1 MNGINGMNGM
11 NEETTM
17 LTGAHVLVVDD
28 DEGILRLA
36 RKSLVRAGARV
47 DTCTGV
53 GEAREVLAAR
63 TPDVL
68 VLDYQLDGA
77 ETGLD
82 FFRRLRVDDVRVPAI
97 LVTGFTDE
105 SRVIAALRAGVSDVV
120 PKSGDYLDYL
130 PEAVARVLAQVA
142 LQRASDQALLL
153 RDREEHYRT
162 LSEALPHLV
171 FTCGADGECDFLSKQ
186 WREYTG
192 LNADLA
198 ATTQNLAWLDAVHP
212 DDCEEIRSTWLKAV
226 RTDNDYRHE
235 LRIRRHD
242 GAYRWFDV
250 RIVAMR
256 DPRGGVNKWFGSCT
270 DIHAQRESNEEREQ
284 LLASEQAARQTAEEA
299 NRAKDRFLAMLSHEL
314 RTPLTPVLAGTRLLE
329 QIPGLPEA
337 ARAGVL
343 MIRRNIELEARL
355 IDDLLDLTRVAN
367 GKLSLTLDTVDVHE
381 VIDAVLELFHSEIQI
396 KQQDVHV
403 ELDAR
408 HHYVRG
414 DRARLQQMF
423 WNLVRNAAKFTP
435 DGGHIFVRTRDERM
449 HVVIEVEDTGIGIA
463 PEQIGKLFHAFEQ
476 GSHNMT
482 RQFGGLGLGLAV
494 TKALTEAHGGTVAAK
509 SPGTHCGAT
518 FTIVLPTATPVSSAA
533 LPADSS
539 GPHRAGAL
547 DILLIEDHE
556 DTAEVMSQLI
566 RGLGHDV
573 AVATSVAGAIALTA
587 AQVFDLVVSDIGLPD
602 GSGIDFIRAFRLAS
616 AAPAI
621 ALTGFGTDD
630 DVRRS
635 LDAGFTAH
643 LTKPVNFEQLERL
656 IEATVTQRASSAPDP
671 ERPAA

>member
-1 MNGINGMNGM
+1 MT
-11 NEETTM
+11 EEPTM
-17 LTGAHVLVVDD
+17 LDGARVLVVDD

-36 RKSLVRAGARV
+36 RKSLLRAGARV

-53 GEAREVLAAR
+53 GEARALLAVQ

-82 FFRRLRVDDVRVPAI
+82 FFRRLRADDVRVPAI

-130 PEAVARVLAQVA
+130 PEAVARVLSQVA
-142 LQRASDQALLL
+142 LQRASDEALLL

-171 FTCGADGECDFLSKQ
+171 LTCGADGNCDFVSKQ
-186 WREYTG
+186 WLDYTG
-192 LNADLA
+192 LDAD
-198 ATTQNLAWLDAVHP
+198 QSDGLAWLDAVHA
-212 DDCEEIRSTWLKAV
+212 DDREEIRQTWLTAV
-226 RTDNDYRHE
+226 SSGATDYRHE

-242 GAYRWFDV
+242 GVYRWFDV
-250 RIVAMR
+250 RIVPMR

-270 DIHAQRESNEEREQ
+270 DIDSQREATQERER
-284 LLASEQAARQTAEEA
+284 LLASAQAARQTAEEA

-329 QIPGLPEA
+329 QIPGLPDA

-367 GKLSLTLDTVDVHE
+367 GKLSLALDTVDVHE
-381 VIDAVLELFHSEIQI
+381 VIEAVLELFHSEIQI

-403 ELDAR
+403 DLRAQQ
-408 HHYVRG
+408 HYVRG
-414 DRARLQQMF
+414 DRARLQQML

-435 DGGHIFVRTRDERM
+435 DGGHIYVRTRDERM
-449 HVVIEVEDTGIGIA
+449 QVEIEVEDTGIGIA

-476 GSHNMT
+476 GSHNLT

-494 TKALTEAHGGTVAAK
+494 TRALTEAHGGNVSAK
-509 SPGTHCGAT
+509 SPGAHCGAT
-518 FTIVLPTATPVSSAA
+518 FTIVLPSAA
-533 LPADSS
+533 RGVGAAATAELR
-539 GPHRAGAL
+539 GPHRVGAL
-547 DILLIEDHE
+547 NILLIEDHE
-556 DTAEVMSQLI
+556 DTAEVMSQLM
-566 RGLGHDV
+566 RAGGHEV
-573 AVATSVAGAIALTA
+573 AVAGSVAGALALTA
-587 AQVFDLVVSDIGLPD
+587 SMAFDLVVSDIGLPD
-602 GSGIDFIRAFRLAS
+602 GSGIDFIRAFRAQS
-616 AAPAI
+616 TVPAV

-635 LDAGFTAH
+635 VEAGFTAH

-656 IEATVTQRASSAPDP
+656 IEEAVAARSAAAEPDS
-671 ERPAA
+671 AAPCP

>member
-1 MNGINGMNGM
+1 MSGMNGM
-11 NEETTM
+11 NDLNEGAPM
-17 LTGAHVLVVDD
+17 LAGAHVLVVDD

-53 GEAREVLAAR
+53 GEARAVLAAR

-82 FFRRLRVDDVRVPAI
+82 FFRRLRAEDVRVPAI

-192 LNADLA
+192 IDAD
-198 ATTQNLAWLDAVHP
+198 TTHGLAWLDAVHP
-212 DDCEEIRSTWLKAV
+212 DDRDEIRDTWLKAV
-226 RTDNDYRHE
+226 RTANDDYRHE
-235 LRIRRHD
+235 LRILRHD

-270 DIHAQRESNEEREQ
+270 DIHAQRESNEEREL
-284 LLASEQAARQTAEEA
+284 LLASEQAARQAAEEA

-329 QIPGLPEA
+329 QIDGLPDA

-403 ELDAR
+403 ERLAQ

-414 DRARLQQMF
+414 DRARMQQMF

-463 PEQIGKLFHAFEQ
+463 PDQIGKLFHAFEQ

-494 TKALTEAHGGTVAAK
+494 TKALTEAHGGTVSAK
-509 SPGTHCGAT
+509 SPGSHCGAT
-518 FTIVLPTATPVSSAA
+518 FTIVLPTAAPASGAA
-533 LPADSS
+533 RPADHS

-547 DILLIEDHE
+547 DILLIEDHD

-566 RGLGHDV
+566 RTLGHDV
-573 AVATSVAGAIALTA
+573 SVAASVASALALTA
-587 AQVFDLVVSDIGLPD
+587 AQHFDLVVSDIGLPD
-602 GSGIDFIRAFRLAS
+602 GSGIDFIRAFRKES

-656 IEATVTQRASSAPDP
+656 IEATVTQRAGDASVA
-671 ERPAA
+671 

>member
-1 MNGINGMNGM
+1 
-11 NEETTM
+11 M
-17 LTGAHVLVVDD
+17 LDGARVLVVDD

-36 RKSLVRAGARV
+36 RKSLLRAGARV
-47 DTCTGV
+47 DTCAGV
-53 GEAREVLAAR
+53 GEARTLLAVQ

-82 FFRRLRVDDVRVPAI
+82 FFRRLRADKVRVPAI

-142 LQRASDQALLL
+142 LQRASDEALLL

-171 FTCGADGECDFLSKQ
+171 LTCGADGNCDFLSKQ
-186 WREYTG
+186 WLDYTELDARDSRG
-192 LNADLA
+192 F
-198 ATTQNLAWLDAVHP
+198 AWLDAVHP
-212 DDCEEIRSTWLKAV
+212 DDREEIRQTWHNAV
-226 RTDNDYRHE
+226 ASGATDYRHE

-242 GAYRWFDV
+242 GVYRWFDV
-250 RIVAMR
+250 RIVATR
-256 DPRGGVNKWFGSCT
+256 YPRGGVSKWFGSCT
-270 DIHAQRESNEEREQ
+270 DIDSQREAAEERER
-284 LLASEQAARQTAEEA
+284 LLASEQAARQAAEEA

-337 ARAGVL
+337 ARSGVL

-367 GKLSLTLDTVDVHE
+367 GKLSLALETVDVHD
-381 VIDAVLELFHSEIQI
+381 VIEAVLELFRSELQI

-403 ELDAR
+403 DLRAQ
-408 HHYVRG
+408 HHYVLG
-414 DRARLQQMF
+414 DRARLQQML

-435 DGGHIFVRTRDERM
+435 DGGHIYVRTRDERM
-449 HVVIEVEDTGIGIA
+449 RVEIEVEDTGIGIA
-463 PEQIGKLFHAFEQ
+463 PDEIDKLFHAFEQ
-476 GSHNMT
+476 GSHNLT

-494 TKALTEAHGGTVAAK
+494 TRALTEAHGGSVSAR

-518 FTIVLPTATPVSSAA
+518 FTIVLPTAAPGEGAA
-533 LPADSS
+533 VTDELR
-539 GPHRAGAL
+539 GPHRAGVL
-547 DILLIEDHE
+547 NILLIEDHA
-556 DTAEVMSQLI
+556 DTAEVMSQLM
-566 RGLGHDV
+566 RAGGHEV
-573 AVATSVAGAIALTA
+573 AVAGSVADALALTA
-587 AQVFDLVVSDIGLPD
+587 SIAFDLVVSDIGLPD
-602 GSGIDFIRAFRLAS
+602 GSGIDFIRAFRAQS
-616 AAPAI
+616 TAPAV

-635 LDAGFTAH
+635 VEAGFTAH

-656 IEATVTQRASSAPDP
+656 IEEAVIARAAAAEPDP
-671 ERPAA
+671 AAPAS

>member
-1 MNGINGMNGM
+1 MT
-11 NEETTM
+11 EETTI
-17 LTGAHVLVVDD
+17 LAGARVLVVDD

-36 RKSLVRAGARV
+36 RKSLLRAGARV
-47 DTCTGV
+47 DACTGV
-53 GEAREVLAAR
+53 GQARALLAAQ

-82 FFRRLRVDDVRVPAI
+82 FFRRLRADDVRVPAI

-142 LQRASDQALLL
+142 LQRASDEALLL

-171 FTCGADGECDFLSKQ
+171 LTCGADGNCDFVSKQ
-186 WREYTG
+186 WLDYTG
-192 LNADLA
+192 LDAG
-198 ATTQNLAWLDAVHP
+198 QSHGLAWLDAVHA
-212 DDCEEIRSTWLKAV
+212 DDREEIRDTWLKAV
-226 RTDNDYRHE
+226 SSGAADYRHE

-250 RIVAMR
+250 RIVPMR
-256 DPRGGVNKWFGSCT
+256 DPRGGVSKWFGSCT
-270 DIHAQRESNEEREQ
+270 DIDAQREATQERER

-367 GKLSLTLDTVDVHE
+367 GKLSLALETVDVHE
-381 VIDAVLELFHSEIQI
+381 VIEAVLELFHSEIQF

-403 ELDAR
+403 DLRAQQ
-408 HHYVRG
+408 HYVRA
-414 DRARLQQMF
+414 DRARLQQML

-435 DGGHIFVRTRDERM
+435 DGGHIYVRTRDERM
-449 HVVIEVEDTGIGIA
+449 QVEIEVEDTGIGIA

-476 GSHNMT
+476 GSHNLT

-494 TKALTEAHGGTVAAK
+494 TRALTEAHGGNVSAK
-509 SPGTHCGAT
+509 SPGAHCGAT
-518 FTIVLPTATPVSSAA
+518 FTIVLPTAARGEGAA
-533 LPADSS
+533 ATAELR
-539 GPHRAGAL
+539 GPHRVGAL
-547 DILLIEDHE
+547 NILLIEDHE
-556 DTAEVMSQLI
+556 DTAEVMSQLM
-566 RGLGHDV
+566 RAGGHEV
-573 AVATSVAGAIALTA
+573 AVAGSVAGALALTA
-587 AQVFDLVVSDIGLPD
+587 SMAFDLVVSDIGLPD
-602 GSGIDFIRAFRLAS
+602 GSGIDFIRAFRAQS
-616 AAPAI
+616 TVPAI

-635 LDAGFTAH
+635 VEAGFTAH

-656 IEATVTQRASSAPDP
+656 IEEAAASRSAAAEADSDAP
-671 ERPAA
+671 RP

>member
-1 MNGINGMNGM
+1 
-11 NEETTM
+11 M
-17 LTGAHVLVVDD
+17 LAGARVLVVDD

-36 RKSLVRAGARV
+36 RKSLLRAGARV
-47 DTCTGV
+47 DACTGV
-53 GEAREVLAAR
+53 GQARALLAAQ

-82 FFRRLRVDDVRVPAI
+82 FFRRLRADDVRVPAI

-120 PKSGDYLDYL
+120 PKSGDYFDYL

-142 LQRASDQALLL
+142 LQRASDEALLL

-171 FTCGADGECDFLSKQ
+171 LTCGADGNCDFVSKQ
-186 WREYTG
+186 WLDYTG
-192 LNADLA
+192 LDAG
-198 ATTQNLAWLDAVHP
+198 QSHGLAWLDAVHA
-212 DDCEEIRSTWLKAV
+212 DDREEIRDTWLKAV
-226 RTDNDYRHE
+226 SSGAADYRHE

-250 RIVAMR
+250 RIVPMR
-256 DPRGGVNKWFGSCT
+256 DPRGGVSKWFGSCT
-270 DIHAQRESNEEREQ
+270 DIDAQREATQERER

-367 GKLSLTLDTVDVHE
+367 GKLSLALETVDVHE
-381 VIDAVLELFHSEIQI
+381 VIEAVLELFHSEIQF

-403 ELDAR
+403 DLRAQQ
-408 HHYVRG
+408 HYVRG
-414 DRARLQQMF
+414 DRARLQQML

-435 DGGHIFVRTRDERM
+435 DGGHIYVRTRDERM
-449 HVVIEVEDTGIGIA
+449 QVEIEVEDTGIGIA

-476 GSHNMT
+476 GSHNLT

-494 TKALTEAHGGTVAAK
+494 TRALTEAHGGNVSAK
-509 SPGTHCGAT
+509 SPGAHCGAT
-518 FTIVLPTATPVSSAA
+518 FTIVLPTAARGEGAA
-533 LPADSS
+533 ATAELR
-539 GPHRAGAL
+539 GPHRVGAL
-547 DILLIEDHE
+547 NILLIEDHE
-556 DTAEVMSQLI
+556 DTAEVMSQLM
-566 RGLGHDV
+566 RAGGHEV
-573 AVATSVAGAIALTA
+573 AVAGSVAGALALTA
-587 AQVFDLVVSDIGLPD
+587 SMAFDLVVSDIGLPD
-602 GSGIDFIRAFRLAS
+602 GSGIDFIRAFRAQS
-616 AAPAI
+616 TVPAI

-635 LDAGFTAH
+635 VEAGFTAH

-656 IEATVTQRASSAPDP
+656 IEEAAASRSA
-671 ERPAA
+671 AAEADSDAPRS

>member
-1 MNGINGMNGM
+1 MT
-11 NEETTM
+11 EETTM
-17 LTGAHVLVVDD
+17 LDGARVLVVDD

-36 RKSLVRAGARV
+36 RKSLLRAGARV

-53 GEAREVLAAR
+53 GEARALLAVQ

-82 FFRRLRVDDVRVPAI
+82 FFRRLRADDVRVPAI

-130 PEAVARVLAQVA
+130 PEAVARVLSQVA
-142 LQRASDQALLL
+142 LQRASDEALLL

-171 FTCGADGECDFLSKQ
+171 LTCGADGNCDFVSKQ
-186 WREYTG
+186 WLDYTG
-192 LNADLA
+192 LDAG
-198 ATTQNLAWLDAVHP
+198 QSHGLAWLDAVHA
-212 DDCEEIRSTWLKAV
+212 DDREEIRHTWLKAV
-226 RTDNDYRHE
+226 SSGAADYRHE

-242 GAYRWFDV
+242 GIYRWFDV
-250 RIVAMR
+250 RIVPMR

-270 DIHAQRESNEEREQ
+270 DIDAQREATQERER

-367 GKLSLTLDTVDVHE
+367 GKLSLALETVDVHE
-381 VIDAVLELFHSEIQI
+381 VIEAVLELFHSEIQI

-403 ELDAR
+403 DLRAQQ
-408 HHYVRG
+408 HYVRG
-414 DRARLQQMF
+414 DRARLQQML

-435 DGGHIFVRTRDERM
+435 DGGHIYVRTRDERM
-449 HVVIEVEDTGIGIA
+449 QVEIEVEDTGIGIA

-476 GSHNMT
+476 GSHNLT

-494 TKALTEAHGGTVAAK
+494 TRALTEAHGGNVSAR
-509 SPGTHCGAT
+509 SPGAHCGAT
-518 FTIVLPTATPVSSAA
+518 FTIMLPTAARGEGAA
-533 LPADSS
+533 AAAELR
-539 GPHRAGAL
+539 GPHRVGAL
-547 DILLIEDHE
+547 NILLIEDHE
-556 DTAEVMSQLI
+556 DTAEVMSQLM
-566 RGLGHDV
+566 RTGGHEV
-573 AVATSVAGAIALTA
+573 AVAGSVAGALALTA
-587 AQVFDLVVSDIGLPD
+587 SMAFDLVVSDIGLPD
-602 GSGIDFIRAFRLAS
+602 GSGIDFIRAFRAQS
-616 AAPAI
+616 TAPAI

-635 LDAGFTAH
+635 VEAGFTAH

-656 IEATVTQRASSAPDP
+656 IEEAAAARSTAAEPDSAAP
-671 ERPAA
+671 RS

>member
-1 MNGINGMNGM
+1 MT
-11 NEETTM
+11 EEPTM
-17 LTGAHVLVVDD
+17 LDGARVLVVDD

-36 RKSLVRAGARV
+36 RKSLLRAGARV

-53 GEAREVLAAR
+53 GEARALLAVQ

-82 FFRRLRVDDVRVPAI
+82 FFRRLRADDVRVPAI

-130 PEAVARVLAQVA
+130 PEAVARVLSQVA
-142 LQRASDQALLL
+142 LQRASDEALLL

-171 FTCGADGECDFLSKQ
+171 LTCGADGNCDFVSKQ
-186 WREYTG
+186 WLDYTG
-192 LNADLA
+192 LDAG
-198 ATTQNLAWLDAVHP
+198 QSHGLAWLDAVHA
-212 DDCEEIRSTWLKAV
+212 DDREEIRHTWLKAV
-226 RTDNDYRHE
+226 SSGAADYRHE

-250 RIVAMR
+250 RIVPMR

-270 DIHAQRESNEEREQ
+270 DIDAQREATQERER

-329 QIPGLPEA
+329 QIPGLPDA

-367 GKLSLTLDTVDVHE
+367 GKLSLALETVDVHE
-381 VIDAVLELFHSEIQI
+381 VIEAVLELFHSEIQI

-403 ELDAR
+403 DLRAQQ
-408 HHYVRG
+408 HYVRG
-414 DRARLQQMF
+414 DRARLQQML

-435 DGGHIFVRTRDERM
+435 DGGHIYVRTRDERM
-449 HVVIEVEDTGIGIA
+449 QVEIEVEDTGIGIA

-476 GSHNMT
+476 GSHNLT

-494 TKALTEAHGGTVAAK
+494 TRALTEAHGGNVSAK
-509 SPGTHCGAT
+509 SPGAHCGAT
-518 FTIVLPTATPVSSAA
+518 FTIVLPTAARGEGAAATAELRGRHPV
-533 LPADSS
+533 
-539 GPHRAGAL
+539 GAMN
-547 DILLIEDHE
+547 ILLIEDHE
-556 DTAEVMSQLI
+556 DTAEVMSQLM
-566 RGLGHDV
+566 RAGGHEV
-573 AVATSVAGAIALTA
+573 AVAGSVAGALALTA
-587 AQVFDLVVSDIGLPD
+587 SMAFDLVVSDIGLPD
-602 GSGIDFIRAFRLAS
+602 GSGIDFIRAFRAQS
-616 AAPAI
+616 TAPAV

-635 LDAGFTAH
+635 VEAGFTAH

-656 IEATVTQRASSAPDP
+656 IEEAAAARSAAAESDSAAP
-671 ERPAA
+671 RP

>member
-1 MNGINGMNGM
+1 MT
-11 NEETTM
+11 EEPTM
-17 LTGAHVLVVDD
+17 LDGARVLVVDD

-36 RKSLVRAGARV
+36 RKSLLRAGARV

-53 GEAREVLAAR
+53 GEARALLAVQ

-82 FFRRLRVDDVRVPAI
+82 FFRRLRADDVRVPAI

-130 PEAVARVLAQVA
+130 PEAVARVLSQVA
-142 LQRASDQALLL
+142 LQRASDEALLL

-171 FTCGADGECDFLSKQ
+171 LTCGADGNCDFVSKQ
-186 WREYTG
+186 WLDYTG
-192 LNADLA
+192 LDAG
-198 ATTQNLAWLDAVHP
+198 QSHGLAWLDAVHA
-212 DDCEEIRSTWLKAV
+212 DDREEIRHTWLKAV
-226 RTDNDYRHE
+226 SSGAADYRHE

-250 RIVAMR
+250 RIVPMR

-270 DIHAQRESNEEREQ
+270 DIDAQREATQERER

-329 QIPGLPEA
+329 QIPGLPDA

-367 GKLSLTLDTVDVHE
+367 GKLSLALETVDVHE
-381 VIDAVLELFHSEIQI
+381 VIEAVLELFHSEIQI

-403 ELDAR
+403 DLRAQQ
-408 HHYVRG
+408 HYVRG
-414 DRARLQQMF
+414 DRARLQQML

-435 DGGHIFVRTRDERM
+435 DGGHIYVRTRDERM
-449 HVVIEVEDTGIGIA
+449 QVEIEVEDTGIGIA

-476 GSHNMT
+476 GSHNLT

-494 TKALTEAHGGTVAAK
+494 TRALTEAHGGNVSAK
-509 SPGTHCGAT
+509 SPGAHCGAT
-518 FTIVLPTATPVSSAA
+518 FTIVLPTAARGEGAAATAELRGRHPV
-533 LPADSS
+533 
-539 GPHRAGAL
+539 GAMN
-547 DILLIEDHE
+547 ILLIEDHE
-556 DTAEVMSQLI
+556 DTAEVMSQLM
-566 RGLGHDV
+566 RAGGHEV
-573 AVATSVAGAIALTA
+573 AVAGSVAGALALTA
-587 AQVFDLVVSDIGLPD
+587 SMAFDLVVSDIGLPD
-602 GSGIDFIRAFRLAS
+602 GSGIDFIRAFRAQS
-616 AAPAI
+616 TAPAV

-635 LDAGFTAH
+635 VEAGFTAH

-656 IEATVTQRASSAPDP
+656 IEEAAAARSAAAEPDSAAP
-671 ERPAA
+671 RP

>member
-1 MNGINGMNGM
+1 MNGTNGM
-11 NEETTM
+11 NEGATM
-17 LTGAHVLVVDD
+17 LAGAHVLVVDD

-53 GEAREVLAAR
+53 GEASAVLAAR

-82 FFRRLRVDDVRVPAI
+82 FFRRLRAEDVRVPAI

-192 LNADLA
+192 LDAG
-198 ATTQNLAWLDAVHP
+198 TTHGLAWLDAVHP
-212 DDCEEIRSTWLKAV
+212 DDRDEIRDTWLEAV
-226 RTDNDYRHE
+226 RTPNDDYRHE
-235 LRIRRHD
+235 LRVRRHD

-270 DIHAQRESNEEREQ
+270 DIHAQRESNEEREL

-403 ELDAR
+403 ELRAQ

-414 DRARLQQMF
+414 DRARMQQMF
-423 WNLVRNAAKFTP
+423 WNLVRNAAKFTS

-463 PEQIGKLFHAFEQ
+463 PDQIGKLFRAFEQ

-494 TKALTEAHGGTVAAK
+494 TKALTEAHGGTVSAK

-518 FTIVLPTATPVSSAA
+518 FTIVLPTAAPGSGAARSA
-533 LPADSS
+533 DHS
-539 GPHRAGAL
+539 GPHLAGAL

-566 RGLGHDV
+566 RALGHEV
-573 AVATSVAGAIALTA
+573 AVAASVAGALALTA
-587 AQVFDLVVSDIGLPD
+587 AQRFDLVVSDIGLPD
-602 GSGIDFIRAFRLAS
+602 GSGIDFIRAFRKAS

-635 LDAGFTAH
+635 IDAGFTAH

-656 IEATVTQRASSAPDP
+656 IEETVTQRASDAPNPSAPP
-671 ERPAA
+671 V

>member
-1 MNGINGMNGM
+1 MND
-11 NEETTM
+11 ERT
-17 LTGAHVLVVDD
+17 LLAGAYVLVVDD
-28 DEGILRLA
+28 DDGILRLA
-36 RKSLVRAGARV
+36 RKSLARAGARV
-47 DTCTGV
+47 DTCACV
-53 GEAREVLAAR
+53 GEARALLALR

-82 FFRRLRVDDVRVPAI
+82 FFMRLRGEDVRVPAI

-130 PEAVARVLAQVA
+130 PEAVARVLAQVS
-142 LQRASDQALLL
+142 LRRASDAALLL

-171 FTCGADGECDFLSKQ
+171 LTCRADGDCDFLSKQ
-186 WREYTG
+186 WLEYTG
-192 LNADLA
+192 LDAGHSHG
-198 ATTQNLAWLDAVHP
+198 LAWLDAVHP
-212 DDCEEIRSTWLKAV
+212 DDREEIRSTWLKDVGSGA
-226 RTDNDYRHE
+226 TDYRHE

-256 DPRGGVNKWFGSCT
+256 DTRGGVNKWFGSCT
-270 DIHAQRESNEEREQ
+270 DVHAQRESAEERER

-314 RTPLTPVLAGTRLLE
+314 RTPLTPVLAGTRLIE
-329 QIPGLPEA
+329 QIPELPEA
-337 ARAGVL
+337 ARSGVL

-367 GKLSLTLDTVDVHE
+367 GKLSLALETVDVHE
-381 VIDAVLELFHSEIQI
+381 VIDAVLELFRSEIQV

-403 ELDAR
+403 DLRAQQ
-408 HHYVRG
+408 HYVRG

-435 DGGHIFVRTRDERM
+435 DGGHIYVRTRDERM
-449 HVVIEVEDTGIGIA
+449 HVQIEVEDTGIGIA
-463 PEQIGKLFHAFEQ
+463 TEQIGKLFNAFEQ

-509 SPGTHCGAT
+509 SPGAHCGAT
-518 FTIVLPTATPVSSAA
+518 FTIVLPTAMPRPEAA
-533 LPADSS
+533 APALQA
-539 GPHRAGAL
+539 GPQQPGVL
-547 DILLIEDHE
+547 NVLLIEDHE

-566 RGLGHDV
+566 RGLGHEV
-573 AVATSVAGAIALTA
+573 AVAGSVADALAYA
-587 AQVFDLVVSDIGLPD
+587 ARTRFDLVLSDVGLPD
-602 GSGIDFIRAFRLAS
+602 GTGVEFIHAFRKAS
-616 AAPAI
+616 DAPAI

-630 DVRRS
+630 DVRRC

-656 IEATVTQRASSAPDP
+656 IERMNAAHAA
-671 ERPAA
+671 ERPES

>member
-1 MNGINGMNGM
+1 MSGMNGM
-11 NEETTM
+11 NDLNEGAPM
-17 LTGAHVLVVDD
+17 LAGAHVLVVDD

-47 DTCTGV
+47 DTSTGV
-53 GEAREVLAAR
+53 GEARAVLAAR

-82 FFRRLRVDDVRVPAI
+82 FFRRLRAEDVRVPAI

-192 LNADLA
+192 IDAD
-198 ATTQNLAWLDAVHP
+198 TTHGLAWLDAVHP
-212 DDCEEIRSTWLKAV
+212 DDRDEIRDTWLKAV
-226 RTDNDYRHE
+226 RTANDDYRHE
-235 LRIRRHD
+235 LRILRHD

-270 DIHAQRESNEEREQ
+270 DIHAQRESNEEREL
-284 LLASEQAARQTAEEA
+284 LLASEQAARQAAEEA

-329 QIPGLPEA
+329 QIDGLPDA

-403 ELDAR
+403 ERLAQ

-414 DRARLQQMF
+414 DRARMQQMF

-463 PEQIGKLFHAFEQ
+463 PDQIGKLFHAFEQ

-494 TKALTEAHGGTVAAK
+494 TKALTEAHGGTVSAK
-509 SPGTHCGAT
+509 SPGSHCGAT
-518 FTIVLPTATPVSSAA
+518 FTIVLPTAAPASGAA
-533 LPADSS
+533 RPADHS

-547 DILLIEDHE
+547 DILLIEDHD

-566 RGLGHDV
+566 RTLGHDV
-573 AVATSVAGAIALTA
+573 SVAASVASALALTA
-587 AQVFDLVVSDIGLPD
+587 AQHFDLVVSDIGLPD
-602 GSGIDFIRAFRLAS
+602 GSGIDFIRAFRKES

-656 IEATVTQRASSAPDP
+656 IEATVTQRAGDASVA
-671 ERPAA
+671 

>member
-1 MNGINGMNGM
+1 MSSMNGL
-11 NEETTM
+11 NEGAPM
-17 LTGAHVLVVDD
+17 LAGAHVLVVDD

-53 GEAREVLAAR
+53 GEARAVLAAR

-82 FFRRLRVDDVRVPAI
+82 FFRRLRAEDVRVPAI

-142 LQRASDQALLL
+142 LQHASDQALLL

-171 FTCGADGECDFLSKQ
+171 FTCRADGECDFLSKQ

-192 LNADLA
+192 LDAD
-198 ATTQNLAWLDAVHP
+198 TTHGLAWLDAVHP
-212 DDCEEIRSTWLKAV
+212 DDRDEIRDTWLKAV
-226 RTDNDYRHE
+226 RTANDDYRHE
-235 LRIRRHD
+235 LRILRHD

-270 DIHAQRESNEEREQ
+270 DIHAQRESNEEREL

-329 QIPGLPEA
+329 QIDGLPDA

-403 ELDAR
+403 ERRAQ

-414 DRARLQQMF
+414 DRARMQQMF

-449 HVVIEVEDTGIGIA
+449 HVAIEVEDTGIGIA
-463 PEQIGKLFHAFEQ
+463 PDQIGKLFHAFEQ

-494 TKALTEAHGGTVAAK
+494 TKALTEAHGGTVSAK
-509 SPGTHCGAT
+509 SPGSHCGAT
-518 FTIVLPTATPVSSAA
+518 FTIVLPTAAPGSGAA
-533 LPADSS
+533 LPADHS

-566 RGLGHDV
+566 RALGHEV
-573 AVATSVAGAIALTA
+573 SVAASVASALALTA
-587 AQVFDLVVSDIGLPD
+587 AQPFDLVVSDIGLPD
-602 GSGIDFIRAFRLAS
+602 GSGIDFIRAFRKES
-616 AAPAI
+616 TAPAI

-635 LDAGFTAH
+635 LEAGFTSH

-656 IEATVTQRASSAPDP
+656 IEATVTQRAGDASA
-671 ERPAA
+671 A

>member
-1 MNGINGMNGM
+1 MT
-11 NEETTM
+11 EEPTM
-17 LTGAHVLVVDD
+17 LDGARVLVVDD

-36 RKSLVRAGARV
+36 RKSLLRAGARV

-53 GEAREVLAAR
+53 GEARALLAVQ

-82 FFRRLRVDDVRVPAI
+82 FFRRLRADDVRVPAI

-130 PEAVARVLAQVA
+130 PEAVARVLSQVA
-142 LQRASDQALLL
+142 LQRASDEALLL

-171 FTCGADGECDFLSKQ
+171 LTCGADGNCDFVSKQ
-186 WREYTG
+186 WLDYTG
-192 LNADLA
+192 LDAG
-198 ATTQNLAWLDAVHP
+198 QSHGLAWLDAVHA
-212 DDCEEIRSTWLKAV
+212 DDREEIRHTWLKAV
-226 RTDNDYRHE
+226 SSGAADYRHE

-250 RIVAMR
+250 RIVPMR

-270 DIHAQRESNEEREQ
+270 DIDAQREATQERER

-329 QIPGLPEA
+329 QIPGLPDA

-367 GKLSLTLDTVDVHE
+367 GKLSLALETVDVHE
-381 VIDAVLELFHSEIQI
+381 VIEAVLELFHSEIQI

-403 ELDAR
+403 DLRAQQ
-408 HHYVRG
+408 HYVRG
-414 DRARLQQMF
+414 DRARLQQML

-435 DGGHIFVRTRDERM
+435 DGGHIYVRTRDERM
-449 HVVIEVEDTGIGIA
+449 QVEIEVEDTGIGIA

-476 GSHNMT
+476 GSHNLT

-494 TKALTEAHGGTVAAK
+494 TRALTEAHGGNVSAK
-509 SPGTHCGAT
+509 SPGAHCGAT
-518 FTIVLPTATPVSSAA
+518 FTIVLPTAARGEGTAATAELRGRHPVVAMN
-533 LPADSS
+533 
-539 GPHRAGAL
+539 
-547 DILLIEDHE
+547 ILLIEDHE
-556 DTAEVMSQLI
+556 DTAEVMSQLM
-566 RGLGHDV
+566 RAGGHEV
-573 AVATSVAGAIALTA
+573 AVAGSVAGALALTA
-587 AQVFDLVVSDIGLPD
+587 SMAFDLVVSDIGLPD
-602 GSGIDFIRAFRLAS
+602 GSGIDFIRAFRAQS
-616 AAPAI
+616 TAPAV

-635 LDAGFTAH
+635 VEAGFTAH

-656 IEATVTQRASSAPDP
+656 IEEAAAARSAAAESDSAAP
-671 ERPAA
+671 RP

>member
-1 MNGINGMNGM
+1 MND
-11 NEETTM
+11 EVTLLE
-17 LTGAHVLVVDD
+17 GAHVLVVDD
-28 DEGILRLA
+28 DDGILRLA
-36 RKSLVRAGARV
+36 RKSLTRAGARV
-47 DTCTGV
+47 DTCTSV
-53 GEAREVLAAR
+53 GEAGALLALQ

-82 FFRRLRVDDVRVPAI
+82 FFRRLRSQDVRVPAI

-130 PEAVARVLAQVA
+130 PEAVARVLGQVA
-142 LQRASDQALLL
+142 LQRASDESLLL

-171 FTCGADGECDFLSKQ
+171 LTCGADGNCDFLSKQ
-186 WREYTG
+186 WLEYTG
-192 LNADLA
+192 LDSRYSHG
-198 ATTQNLAWLDAVHP
+198 LAWLDAVHP
-212 DDCEEIRSTWLKAV
+212 DDREDIRRSWLKAV
-226 RTDNDYRHE
+226 GSGATDYRHE

-256 DPRGGVNKWFGSCT
+256 NPRGGVNKWFGSCT
-270 DIHAQRESNEEREQ
+270 DIHAQRESTEERER

-329 QIPGLPEA
+329 QIPDLPEA

-367 GKLSLTLDTVDVHE
+367 GKLSLALDTVDVHE
-381 VIDAVLELFHSEIQI
+381 VIDAVLELFHSEIQV

-403 ELDAR
+403 ELRAQ

-435 DGGHIFVRTRDERM
+435 DGGHIYVRTRDERM
-449 HVVIEVEDTGIGIA
+449 HVLIEVEDTGIGIA
-463 PEQIGKLFHAFEQ
+463 PEQIGKLFNAFEQ

-494 TKALTEAHGGTVAAK
+494 TKALTEVHGGTVTAK

-518 FTIVLPTATPVSSAA
+518 FSIVLPTATPAPGAHV
-533 LPADSS
+533 PADQDS
-539 GPHRAGAL
+539 PHLAGAL
-547 DILLIEDHE
+547 GILLIEDHE

-566 RGLGHDV
+566 RGLGHEV
-573 AVATSVAGAIALTA
+573 AVATSVADALALA
-587 AQVFDLVVSDIGLPD
+587 AQIRFDLVVSDIGLPD
-602 GSGIDFIRAFRLAS
+602 GTGIDFIHAFRKHS

-630 DVRRS
+630 DVRRC
-635 LDAGFTAH
+635 LEAGFTAH
-643 LTKPVNFEQLERL
+643 LTKPINFEHLERL
-656 IEATVTQRASSAPDP
+656 IDDATVTRAA
-671 ERPAA
+671 ERPAF

>member
-1 MNGINGMNGM
+1 MNGMNGM
-11 NEETTM
+11 NEAATM
-17 LTGAHVLVVDD
+17 LAGAHVLVVDD

-53 GEAREVLAAR
+53 GEARAVLAAR

-82 FFRRLRVDDVRVPAI
+82 FFRRLRAEDVRVPAI

-130 PEAVARVLAQVA
+130 PEAVARVLAQVV
-142 LQRASDQALLL
+142 LQRDSDQALLL

-186 WREYTG
+186 WCEYTG
-192 LNADLA
+192 LDAG
-198 ATTQNLAWLDAVHP
+198 TTHGLAWLDAVHP
-212 DDCEEIRSTWLKAV
+212 DDRDEIRDTWLKAV
-226 RTDNDYRHE
+226 RTNNDDYRHE

-256 DPRGGVNKWFGSCT
+256 DPRGSVNKWFGSCT
-270 DIHAQRESNEEREQ
+270 DIHAQRESNEEREL
-284 LLASEQAARQTAEEA
+284 LLASEQAARQAAEEA

-381 VIDAVLELFHSEIQI
+381 VIDAVLELFHSEMQI

-403 ELDAR
+403 EREAQQ
-408 HHYVRG
+408 HYVRG
-414 DRARLQQMF
+414 DRARMQQMF

-494 TKALTEAHGGTVAAK
+494 TKALTEAHGGTVSAK

-518 FTIVLPTATPVSSAA
+518 FTIVLPTAAPGSGVAR
-533 LPADSS
+533 PADHS

-547 DILLIEDHE
+547 EILLIEDHE

-566 RGLGHDV
+566 RALGHEV
-573 AVATSVAGAIALTA
+573 AVATSVAGALALTA
-587 AQVFDLVVSDIGLPD
+587 AQRFDLVVSDIGLPD
-602 GSGIDFIRAFRLAS
+602 GSGIDFIRAFRKES

-635 LDAGFTAH
+635 IDAGFTAH

-656 IEATVTQRASSAPDP
+656 IEEMVTQRASGVSD
-671 ERPAA
+671 PAAPAA

>member
-1 MNGINGMNGM
+1 MT
-11 NEETTM
+11 EEPTM
-17 LTGAHVLVVDD
+17 LDGARVLVVDD

-36 RKSLVRAGARV
+36 RKSLLRAGARV

-53 GEAREVLAAR
+53 GEARALLAVQ

-82 FFRRLRVDDVRVPAI
+82 FFRRLRADDVRVPAI

-130 PEAVARVLAQVA
+130 PEAVARVLSQVA
-142 LQRASDQALLL
+142 LQRASDEALLL

-171 FTCGADGECDFLSKQ
+171 LTCGADGNCDFVSKQ
-186 WREYTG
+186 WLDYTG
-192 LNADLA
+192 LDAG
-198 ATTQNLAWLDAVHP
+198 QSHGLAWLDAVHA
-212 DDCEEIRSTWLKAV
+212 DDREEIRHTWLKAV
-226 RTDNDYRHE
+226 SSGAADYRHE

-250 RIVAMR
+250 RIVPMR

-270 DIHAQRESNEEREQ
+270 DIDAQREATQERER

-329 QIPGLPEA
+329 QIPGLPDA

-367 GKLSLTLDTVDVHE
+367 GKLSLALETVDVHE
-381 VIDAVLELFHSEIQI
+381 VIEAVLELFHSEIQI

-403 ELDAR
+403 DLRAQQ
-408 HHYVRG
+408 HYVRG
-414 DRARLQQMF
+414 DRARLQQML

-435 DGGHIFVRTRDERM
+435 DGGHIYVRTRDERM
-449 HVVIEVEDTGIGIA
+449 QVEIEVEDTGIGIA

-476 GSHNMT
+476 GSHNLT

-494 TKALTEAHGGTVAAK
+494 TRALTEAHGGNVSAK
-509 SPGTHCGAT
+509 SPGAHCGAT
-518 FTIVLPTATPVSSAA
+518 FTIVLPTAARGEGTAATAELRGRHPVVAMN
-533 LPADSS
+533 
-539 GPHRAGAL
+539 
-547 DILLIEDHE
+547 ILLIEDHE
-556 DTAEVMSQLI
+556 DTAEVMSQLM
-566 RGLGHDV
+566 RAGGHEV
-573 AVATSVAGAIALTA
+573 AVASSVAGALALTA
-587 AQVFDLVVSDIGLPD
+587 SMAFDLVVSDIGLPD
-602 GSGIDFIRAFRLAS
+602 GSGIDFIRAFRAQS
-616 AAPAI
+616 TAPAV

-635 LDAGFTAH
+635 VEAGFTAH

-656 IEATVTQRASSAPDP
+656 IEDAAAARSAAAEPDSATP
-671 ERPAA
+671 RP

>member
-1 MNGINGMNGM
+1 MNDERN
-11 NEETTM
+11 
-17 LTGAHVLVVDD
+17 LLAGAHVLVVDD

-36 RKSLVRAGARV
+36 RKSLSRGGARV
-47 DTCTGV
+47 DTCTSV
-53 GEAREVLAAR
+53 GQARALLTLH

-82 FFRRLRVDDVRVPAI
+82 FFHRLRNEDVRVPAI

-130 PEAVARVLAQVA
+130 PEAVARVLAQVL
-142 LQRASDQALLL
+142 LQRASDESLLL

-171 FTCGADGECDFLSKQ
+171 LTCRADGNCDFLSKQ
-186 WREYTG
+186 WLDYTG
-192 LNADLA
+192 FDARHSHG
-198 ATTQNLAWLDAVHP
+198 LAWLDAVHP
-212 DDCEEIRSTWLKAV
+212 DDREEIRATWLKDVSSGA
-226 RTDNDYRHE
+226 TDYRHE

-242 GAYRWFDV
+242 GAYRWFDM

-256 DPRGGVNKWFGSCT
+256 NPRGGVNKWFGSCT
-270 DIHAQRESNEEREQ
+270 DVHAQRESAEERER
-284 LLASEQAARQTAEEA
+284 LLSSEQAARQIAEDA

-329 QIPGLPEA
+329 QLPDLPEA

-367 GKLSLTLDTVDVHE
+367 GKLSLALETVNVHE
-381 VIDAVLELFHSEIQI
+381 VIDAVLELFHSEIQV

-403 ELDAR
+403 DRRAQ

-435 DGGHIFVRTRDERM
+435 DGGHIYVRTRDERM
-449 HVVIEVEDTGIGIA
+449 HVQIEVEDTGIGIA
-463 PEQIGKLFHAFEQ
+463 PEQIGKLFNAFEQ

-494 TKALTEAHGGTVAAK
+494 TKALTEAHGGTVVAK
-509 SPGTHCGAT
+509 SPGAHCGAT
-518 FTIVLPTATPVSSAA
+518 FTIVLPTAMPKPEAA
-533 LPADSS
+533 APELQA
-539 GPHRAGAL
+539 GPQQAGVL
-547 DILLIEDHE
+547 NVLLIEDHE

-566 RGLGHDV
+566 RGLGHEV
-573 AVATSVAGAIALTA
+573 AVAGSVADALAYTGRTR
-587 AQVFDLVVSDIGLPD
+587 FDLVLSDVGLPD
-602 GSGIDFIRAFRLAS
+602 GTGVDFIHAFRKDS
-616 AAPAI
+616 DAPAI

-630 DVRRS
+630 DVRRC

-643 LTKPVNFEQLERL
+643 LTKPVNFDQLERL
-656 IEATVTQRASSAPDP
+656 IERTNAARAARRHES
-671 ERPAA
+671 

>member
-1 MNGINGMNGM
+1 
-11 NEETTM
+11 M
-17 LTGAHVLVVDD
+17 LDGARVLVVDD

-36 RKSLVRAGARV
+36 RKSLLRAGARV

-53 GEAREVLAAR
+53 GEARALLAVQ

-82 FFRRLRVDDVRVPAI
+82 FFCRLRADDVRVPAI

-130 PEAVARVLAQVA
+130 PEAVARVLSQVA
-142 LQRASDQALLL
+142 LQRASDEALLL

-171 FTCGADGECDFLSKQ
+171 LTCGADGNCDFVSKQ
-186 WREYTG
+186 WLDYTG
-192 LNADLA
+192 LDAG
-198 ATTQNLAWLDAVHP
+198 QSHGLAWLDAVHA
-212 DDCEEIRSTWLKAV
+212 DDREEIRHTWLKAV
-226 RTDNDYRHE
+226 SSGAADYRHE

-242 GAYRWFDV
+242 GVYRWFDV
-250 RIVAMR
+250 RIVPMR

-270 DIHAQRESNEEREQ
+270 DIDAQREATQERER

-329 QIPGLPEA
+329 QIPGLPDA

-367 GKLSLTLDTVDVHE
+367 GKLSLALETVDVHE
-381 VIDAVLELFHSEIQI
+381 VIEAVLELFHSEIQI

-403 ELDAR
+403 DLRAQQ
-408 HHYVRG
+408 HYVRG
-414 DRARLQQMF
+414 DRARLQQML

-435 DGGHIFVRTRDERM
+435 DGGHIYVRTRDERM
-449 HVVIEVEDTGIGIA
+449 QVEIEVEDTGIGIA

-476 GSHNMT
+476 GSHNLT

-494 TKALTEAHGGTVAAK
+494 TRALTEAHGGNVGAK
-509 SPGTHCGAT
+509 SPGAHCGST
-518 FTIVLPTATPVSSAA
+518 FTIVLPTAARGEGAAVTAELRGPQRVSAMN
-533 LPADSS
+533 
-539 GPHRAGAL
+539 
-547 DILLIEDHE
+547 ILLIEDHE
-556 DTAEVMSQLI
+556 DTAEVMSQLM
-566 RGLGHDV
+566 RAGGHEV
-573 AVATSVAGAIALTA
+573 AVAGSVAGALALTA
-587 AQVFDLVVSDIGLPD
+587 SMAFDLVVSDIGLPD
-602 GSGIDFIRAFRLAS
+602 GSGIDFIRAFRAQS
-616 AAPAI
+616 TAPAV

-635 LDAGFTAH
+635 VEAGFTAH

-656 IEATVTQRASSAPDP
+656 IEEAAALRSTAAEPDSAAP
-671 ERPAA
+671 RP

>member
-1 MNGINGMNGM
+1 MT
-11 NEETTM
+11 EETTM
-17 LTGAHVLVVDD
+17 LNGARVLVVDD

-36 RKSLVRAGARV
+36 RKSLLRAGARV

-53 GEAREVLAAR
+53 GEARALLAVQ

-82 FFRRLRVDDVRVPAI
+82 FFRRLRADDVRVPAI

-120 PKSGDYLDYL
+120 PKSGDYLGYL
-130 PEAVARVLAQVA
+130 PEAVARVLSQVA
-142 LQRASDQALLL
+142 LQRASDEALLL
-153 RDREEHYRT
+153 RDREQHYRT

-171 FTCGADGECDFLSKQ
+171 LTCGADGNCDFVSKQ
-186 WREYTG
+186 WLDYTG
-192 LNADLA
+192 LVEG
-198 ATTQNLAWLDAVHP
+198 QSHGLAWLGAVHA
-212 DDCEEIRSTWLKAV
+212 DDRDEIRDTWLKAV
-226 RTDNDYRHE
+226 SSGAADYRHE

-250 RIVAMR
+250 RIVPMR

-270 DIHAQRESNEEREQ
+270 DIDAQREATQERER
-284 LLASEQAARQTAEEA
+284 LLASEQAARQTAEDA

-329 QIPGLPEA
+329 QIAGLPDA

-367 GKLSLTLDTVDVHE
+367 GKLSLALETVDVHE
-381 VIDAVLELFHSEIQI
+381 VIEAVLELFHSEIQI

-403 ELDAR
+403 DLRAQQ
-408 HHYVRG
+408 HYVRG
-414 DRARLQQMF
+414 DRARLQQML

-435 DGGHIFVRTRDERM
+435 DGGHIYVRTRDERM
-449 HVVIEVEDTGIGIA
+449 QVEIEVEDTGIGIA
-463 PEQIGKLFHAFEQ
+463 PEQIGRLFHAFEQ
-476 GSHNMT
+476 GSHNLT

-494 TKALTEAHGGTVAAK
+494 TRALTEAHGGKVSAK
-509 SPGTHCGAT
+509 SPGAHCGAT
-518 FTIVLPTATPVSSAA
+518 FTIVLPTAAPGEGAA
-533 LPADSS
+533 ATAELR
-539 GPHRAGAL
+539 GPHRVGAL
-547 DILLIEDHE
+547 NILLIEDHE
-556 DTAEVMSQLI
+556 DTAEVMSQLM
-566 RGLGHDV
+566 RAGGHEV
-573 AVATSVAGAIALTA
+573 AVAGSVAGALALTA
-587 AQVFDLVVSDIGLPD
+587 SMAFDLVVSDIGLPD
-602 GSGIDFIRAFRLAS
+602 GSGIDFIRAFRAQS
-616 AAPAI
+616 TAPAV

-635 LDAGFTAH
+635 VEAGFTAH

-656 IEATVTQRASSAPDP
+656 IEQAAAARSA
-671 ERPAA
+671 AAESACAAPRS